1 MQTHTSNINQGN
13 CYPLTTEVAHFT
25 PVTGK
30 QLSRMIKYIPS
41 KSCEL
46 DPFPA
51 SVLKRCLHI
60 LLPVITKIVNL
71 SLNECVVPSCL
82 KVAVLNPSLKK
93 SSLDHE
99 EFRNFRPISNLN
111 LYL

>member
-1 MQTHTSNINQGN
+1 
-13 CYPLTTEVAHFT
+13 
-25 PVTGK
+25 
-30 QLSRMIKYIPS
+30 MIKYIAS

-51 SVLKRCLHI
+51 SVLKRYLHI
-60 LLPVITKIVNL
+60 LLPVITKIVHD
-71 SLNECVVPSCL
+71 SSNECVVPFCL